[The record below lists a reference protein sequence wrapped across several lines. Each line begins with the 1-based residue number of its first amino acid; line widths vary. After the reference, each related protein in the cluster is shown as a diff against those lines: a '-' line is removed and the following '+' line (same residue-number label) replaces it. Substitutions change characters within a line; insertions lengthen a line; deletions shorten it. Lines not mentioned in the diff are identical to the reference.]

1 MFVNVF
7 HYLGKI
13 SKYVYATFAAYQSCK
28 ILKIFYI
35 TYASPNIVNIIYAVY
50 KSGEFITLIYTFYKT
65 LTYDKQKEL
74 CALIVCGFIRR
85 VIFDDKPLN
94 LLDLVK
100 PNYKEITPKN
110 IPINH
115 LINNVFT
122 NYKNV

>member
-35 TYASPNIVNIIYAVY
+35 TYASPSVVNIIYAIY
-50 KSGEFITLIYTFYKT
+50 KSGEFITLMFTIYKS
-65 LTYDKQKEL
+65 LTYKDQSQL
-74 CALIVCGFIRR
+74 CAIIVCGFIRKI
-85 VIFDDKPLN
+85 VFDKKPLN

-110 IPINH
+110 IPINQ
-115 LINNVFT
+115 LIDNVFT
-122 NYKNV
+122 DYKNV